1 MPMRRSA
8 IVLALLLPA
17 CRVPSAPDPTD
28 ATPVASS
35 AAVAPVVAPSSA
47 EVDRRLELRVLGR
60 TIGTMAL
67 DVEPTDDGG
76 SRWTTRTELTLALD
90 DAGETPKRIETDATV
105 VYDAKLA
112 MRSGLEITHEAG
124 VQERKTVTIEGD
136 TLTLRVQ
143 GPAHDQTH
151 RFPIPEDHR
160 SDAAVFEQL
169 RREVEG
175 GAAMPR
181 TLSFSSFDDDE
192 LRFSHDRMT
201 LLARVMVRDGDRD
214 VPGWKIERRD
224 EHGERT
230 VAVLDAAGLPL
241 SLEIG
246 VFTAALPGTPAG
258 EAGARLSSMLA
269 IEGVVPR
276 QAATLQISLD
286 VPGDDDTEPLLRSG
300 PYQDVT
306 RDGNHYTLTLHARAG
321 HGVASPKL
329 PMTTVPDDVRRFL
342 SPTPT
347 SQSDE
352 PAIVARAQTLAR
364 GHEDARAAA
373 HAIVRW
379 VFETLGKKDGAR
391 GAATATEVLA
401 DGFGDCTEHAALS
414 VALLRAAGIPARNV
428 SGVVLVPGLF
438 SSDAGYH
445 AWVEAWLGE
454 WVVLDPALGNTDVS
468 AHYIL
473 LGYDEPGL
481 EQGGA
486 ALSRMLGRT
495 TIRVLPR

>member
-1 MPMRRSA
+1 MLQRRSA
-8 IVLALLLPA
+8 LALALFLPA
-17 CRVPSAPDPTD
+17 CRVPGAPDPTD
-28 ATPVASS
+28 AVPAESS
-35 AAVAPVVAPSSA
+35 AAVQPVAATTDA

-60 TIGTMAL
+60 TIGSMAIT
-67 DVEPTDDGG
+67 VEPLAGGG

-90 DAGETPKRIETDATV
+90 DAGETPKRIETTSTV
-105 VYDAKLA
+105 EYDARLT
-112 MRSGLEITHEAG
+112 MQTGHEISSEAG
-124 VQERKTVTIEGD
+124 VEERKTATYDGD

-151 RFPIPEDHR
+151 RFPIPADHR

-169 RREVEG
+169 RREVEAG
-175 GAAMPR
+175 SAMPH
-181 TLSFSSFDDDE
+181 TLEFSSFDDDE

-201 LLARVMVRDGDRD
+201 VLARVMVRDGDREL
-214 VPGWKIERRD
+214 PGWKIERRD

-269 IEGVVPR
+269 IEGAVPR
-276 QAATLQISLD
+276 QATTLQIAVD

-306 RDGNHYTLTLHARAG
+306 RDGNHYTLTLHALAG
-321 HGVASPKL
+321 HGVAAPKL
-329 PMTTVPDDVRRFL
+329 PMTTVPADVRRFL

-347 SQSDE
+347 SQSDD
-352 PAIVARAQTLAR
+352 PAIVERAQVLAR
-364 GHEDARAAA
+364 GHEDARGAA

-438 SSDAGYH
+438 SADAGYH

-495 TIRVLPR
+495 TIRVLQR